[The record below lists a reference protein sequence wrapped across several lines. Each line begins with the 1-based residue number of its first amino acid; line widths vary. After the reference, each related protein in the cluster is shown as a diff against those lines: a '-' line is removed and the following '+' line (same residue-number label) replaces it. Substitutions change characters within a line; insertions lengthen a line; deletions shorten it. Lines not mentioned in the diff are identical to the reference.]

1 MFRLIPPALHRG
13 LFRLAHVLRRCWW
26 RIRKPRLH
34 GCRVLAFDA
43 QGRVLLVRHS
53 YGSGKWMPPGG
64 GIGRSES
71 PITAAL
77 RELREETGCAL
88 QDAMEIAEVEERL
101 HGAGNRVH
109 VIAGGTRDA
118 PCPDGRE
125 IIEARFFAP
134 DALPAEMPAHLAAD
148 LPEWIRAA
156 KAVRR

>member
-1 MFRLIPPALHRG
+1 MLRLIPPALHRR
-13 LFRLAHVLRRCWW
+13 LFRLAHALRRCWW

-43 QGRVLLVRHS
+43 QGRVLLIRHS

-77 RELREETGCAL
+77 RELHEETGCGL

-109 VIAGGTRDA
+109 VIAGETRDA
-118 PCPDGRE
+118 PRPDGRE

-134 DALPAEMPAHLAAD
+134 DALPVEMPAHLMTD
-148 LPEWIRAA
+148 LTEWIKAA
-156 KAVRR
+156 KAARR